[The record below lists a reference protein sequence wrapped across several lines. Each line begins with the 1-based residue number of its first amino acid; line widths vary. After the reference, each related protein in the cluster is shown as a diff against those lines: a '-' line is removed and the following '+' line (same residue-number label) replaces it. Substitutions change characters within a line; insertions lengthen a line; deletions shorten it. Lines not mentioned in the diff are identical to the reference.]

1 MTSTHSATEAVH
13 GSFALDGGRGPAAAL
28 SSLLAALDPPPA
40 LLALGEPTHLEPAF
54 GHLRNRILK
63 VLVEHGFRSIAVE
76 SDRIAALEVDAFV
89 RGGAGTLDQ
98 VMAEGFS
105 HGFGRLEAN
114 RELVAWL
121 REHNDGR
128 PTDEQVAFH
137 GFDAPLETLSAP
149 SPRRYLKHLHGFLAD
164 HLGPDA
170 FLHGQADLDGRL
182 DRLLG
187 DDERWSN
194 SAAVLEIG
202 RSIGASPDA
211 LALRAVADDLLITL
225 YARLPQLVA
234 ASSPA
239 AWQLAELHGRAALG
253 LLRYHSQLAE
263 IAPADR
269 RLSRLTAVRDTLMSE
284 NLVDIRA
291 REQHR
296 GPTLVFAHNCHLQRN
311 PSRMD
316 MGGMDVGWFSA
327 GAVTGA
333 LVGDQYAFIA
343 TSLGSSTT
351 IGLDAPPANTY
362 EDVLQ
367 QVATDGC
374 ALLDGNRLSEA
385 FAAFD
390 GPAPL
395 VRTDVRPEQGYFPL
409 DAAILEQCDAVL
421 HVACASG
428 GADG

>member
-1 MTSTHSATEAVH
+1 MTSTPSVTEAVH
-13 GSFALDGGRGPAAAL
+13 GSFVLDGGRGLTAAL
-28 SSLLAALDPPPA
+28 SALLKALEPQPA

-54 GHLRNRILK
+54 AHLRNRILK

-105 HGFGRLEAN
+105 HGFGRLDAN

-121 REHNDGR
+121 REHNEGR
-128 PTDEQVAFH
+128 PADEQVAFH

-149 SPRRYLKHLHGFLAD
+149 SPRRYLKHLHGFLSE

-170 FLHGQADLDGRL
+170 FLHGRADRDGHL

-194 SAAVLEIG
+194 SAAVLEVG

-211 LALRAVADDLLITL
+211 LELRAVTDDLLTTL
-225 YARLPQLVA
+225 YARLPHLVA
-234 ASSPA
+234 ASSRA
-239 AWQLAELHGRAALG
+239 AWQLAELHGRTALG

-263 IAPADR
+263 IAPPDR
-269 RLSRLTAVRDTLMSE
+269 RLSRLTGVRDTLMAE
-284 NLVDIRA
+284 NLLDIRA
-291 REQHR
+291 RERRR
-296 GPTLVFAHNCHLQRN
+296 GPTLVFAHNAHLQRN
-311 PSRMD
+311 PSSMD
-316 MGGMDVGWFSA
+316 MGGTAVGWFSA
-327 GAVTGA
+327 GAVTST
-333 LVGDQYAFIA
+333 LVGDQYAFVV

-367 QVATDGC
+367 QAAPAGC
-374 ALLDGNRLSEA
+374 ALFDANRLRKA
-385 FAAFD
+385 LAAPD

-409 DAAILEQCDAVL
+409 GAAILEQCDAVL
-421 HVACASG
+421 HVASASG
-428 GADG
+428 GASG